1 MAQKKMK
8 ASPKGSISPEKYIR
22 LRAREL
28 PIYKC
33 YMPQEVSNHGMS
45 EVIVSRKRPNGNI
58 LFGVYLIDTY
68 CLGVKDVM
76 YHYDY
81 DVEDFEELVEK
92 LSASFEG
99 FVECPYSDAHN
110 LIYSAIEFACDAGLN
125 PARDFDEVGE
135 YILEKDTDDIP
146 LKHYPMGYNGKYL
159 LIEGPTHTERKYV
172 KMLKERLGDNFDYIV
187 GIGPSVDEYDD
198 IDDYEYADDDE
209 SYDDDSDESS
219 DEVLDEMEAF
229 DRIFGGDDLFE
240 KMLEASERVRK
251 SNLEKNHDNDH
262 GEAK

>member
-8 ASPKGSISPEKYIR
+8 ASPKVSISPEKYIR

-81 DVEDFEELVEK
+81 DVEDFEKLVESCRRLLRT
-92 LSASFEG
+92 LS
-99 FVECPYSDAHN
+99 
-110 LIYSAIEFACDAGLN
+110 SALTAMRTI
-125 PARDFDEVGE
+125 
-135 YILEKDTDDIP
+135 
-146 LKHYPMGYNGKYL
+146 
-159 LIEGPTHTERKYV
+159 
-172 KMLKERLGDNFDYIV
+172 
-187 GIGPSVDEYDD
+187 
-198 IDDYEYADDDE
+198 
-209 SYDDDSDESS
+209 
-219 DEVLDEMEAF
+219 
-229 DRIFGGDDLFE
+229 
-240 KMLEASERVRK
+240 
-251 SNLEKNHDNDH
+251 
-262 GEAK
+262 

>member
-45 EVIVSRKRPNGNI
+45 EVIVSRKRPNGKI

-81 DVEDFEELVEK
+81 DVEDFEKLVEK

-110 LIYSAIEFACDAGLN
+110 LIYSAIEFADDAGLN

-135 YILEKDTDDIP
+135 YILEGDTDDIP
-146 LKHYPMGYNGKYL
+146 LKHIPWVITASICSSKGRH
-159 LIEGPTHTERKYV
+159 I
-172 KMLKERLGDNFDYIV
+172 
-187 GIGPSVDEYDD
+187 PSVSTSRCSKNAWATTL
-198 IDDYEYADDDE
+198 IT
-209 SYDDDSDESS
+209 
-219 DEVLDEMEAF
+219 L
-229 DRIFGGDDLFE
+229 
-240 KMLEASERVRK
+240 LE
-251 SNLEKNHDNDH
+251 
-262 GEAK
+262 